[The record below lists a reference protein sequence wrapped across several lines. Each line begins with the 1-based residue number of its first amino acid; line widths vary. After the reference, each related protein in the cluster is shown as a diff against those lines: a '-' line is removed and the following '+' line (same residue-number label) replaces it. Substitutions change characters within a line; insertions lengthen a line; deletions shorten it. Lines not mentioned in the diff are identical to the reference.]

1 MSTTDTSSVR
11 NKLAKKASTVKAPAQ
26 GDVPATIADVINSQR
41 AEIARALPKHMDP
54 DRLLRIALTTMRQ
67 TPALMECTQESFLGA
82 LMLCAQTGLEPGPF
96 GHVYLIPRNIKN
108 KRTGKWDKECQFMLG
123 YKGILELARRSGQIT
138 SIEAREVCAND
149 EFNYAYGL
157 DEELV
162 HRPYMGGDR
171 GPIIAVWGLAKFKDG
186 GHYYL
191 VMSRDD
197 IDAAK
202 ERSDSGK
209 KGFGPWITDYAA
221 MARKTVIRRMTPYLP
236 LSAEQMN
243 VMAFDEQTTTRVSAD
258 IAAEPPA
265 WIDTVAEPEPVLETA
280 PEPDP
285 EPEPEPQPDDQD
297 DQDDG
302 EPEWDEE
309 PPPELVDDSPTE
321 ANADGE
327 ELMTPAQ
334 SKALHAL
341 LRKKFDGASG
351 PARFP
356 ILSASLSREITSTKQ
371 ITKTEA
377 GMLIDAYQEMGD
389 GQNDPGVVSDAS

>member
-11 NKLAKKASTVKAPAQ
+11 NKLAKKAATVAKPAP
-26 GDVPATIADVINSQR
+26 GDVPSTIADVINSQR
-41 AEIARALPKHMDP
+41 GEIARALPKHMDP

-108 KRTGKWDKECQFMLG
+108 KRTGGWDKECQFILG

-138 SIEAREVCAND
+138 SIEAREVCEHD
-149 EFNYAYGL
+149 EFSYSYGL

-162 HRPYMGGDR
+162 HRPYMDGPRGD
-171 GPIIAVWGLAKFKDG
+171 ITMVWGLAKFKDG

-191 VMSRDD
+191 VMSRAE
-197 IDAAK
+197 IDAAMQ
-202 ERSDSGK
+202 RSDSGK
-209 KGFGPWITDYAA
+209 KGFGPWVTDYAA
-221 MARKTVIRRMTPYLP
+221 MARKTVIRRMAPYLP

-243 VMAFDEQTTTRVSAD
+243 VLAFDEHSTTRVTAD
-258 IAAEPPA
+258 IASEPPT
-265 WIDTVAEPEPVLETA
+265 WIDTVATSETVLEPAPEPDVEDA
-280 PEPDP
+280 QGEPDP
-285 EPEPEPQPDDQD
+285 EPAARDD
-297 DQDDG
+297 
-302 EPEWDEE
+302 EPEWDDE
-309 PPPELVDDSPTE
+309 PPPELVDDTPTE
-321 ANADGE
+321 ANTDGE
-327 ELMTPAQ
+327 PMMTPAQ

-341 LRKKFDGASG
+341 LRQKFDGASG

-377 GMLIDAYQEMGD
+377 GTLIESYQQMGD
-389 GQNDPGVVSDAS
+389 GANTPPEVSDAP